1 MDTFLAPFE
10 HAVLNH
16 VYHALRVGI
25 DNGPCHHLGQNSSAT
40 RPGLAMAFVQEA
52 CLSLGHSPFW
62 QSDSIARQFTSAF
75 LYLLTATTFSYLF
88 FGIVFY
94 QLNFDVASARDH
106 KFKPGQI
113 RGEISQSLLA
123 ILFMSFLTAPIVLA
137 QAHGYSKI
145 YPFGKAPMWYEGL
158 QMILFVG
165 FNDTCVYWL
174 HRLFHVP
181 VLFRWIHKKH
191 HQYVD
196 TACTEIHSAN
206 VNRYITPT
214 PFSAFAFD
222 PLEAMIMSLPIYSFS
237 FLMPMSNVMQ
247 LFVFSAAYI
256 WTFLLHDDRTQFHTV
271 HHKNTNYNFGQYTT
285 LWDHWA
291 GTSVDADAFL
301 AQAQYQHKEKS

>member
-10 HAVLNH
+10 YAVLNH
-16 VYHALRVGI
+16 VYHAVRVGI
-25 DNGPCHHLGQNSSAT
+25 DNGPCHHLGPNSSAT
-40 RPGLAMAFVQEA
+40 RPGLARTVLQEA
-52 CLSLGHSPFW
+52 CFSLGHSPFW
-62 QSDSIARQFTSAF
+62 QSDSAARQFTSAF
-75 LYLLTATTFSYLF
+75 LYLLIATTFSYLF
-88 FGIVFY
+88 LGIVFY
-94 QLNFDVASARDH
+94 QLNFDAASARDP

-113 RGEISQSLLA
+113 RGEIAQSLFA
-123 ILFMSFLTAPIVLA
+123 ILVMSFLTAPIVLA

-145 YPFGKAPMWYEGL
+145 YPFGEAPMWYEGL
-158 QMILFVG
+158 QIILFVG
-165 FNDTCVYWL
+165 FNDTWM
-174 HRLFHVP
+174 
-181 VLFRWIHKKH
+181 HKKH
-191 HQYVD
+191 HQYM
-196 TACTEIHSAN
+196 
-206 VNRYITPT
+206 TPT

-291 GTSVDADAFL
+291 GTYVNADAFL
-301 AQAQYQHKEKS
+301 AQAQYQRKEKS